1 MQQGRRAYEALY
13 VYTRQGRPDSSC
25 QMWWNLKAYEAYLHY
40 QWGFAEGRSGAAAN
54 VWSRRRH
61 RKPL

>member
-40 QWGFAEGRSGAAAN
+40 QWGFAEGSVRRSRECLEQA
-54 VWSRRRH
+54 
-61 RKPL
+61 